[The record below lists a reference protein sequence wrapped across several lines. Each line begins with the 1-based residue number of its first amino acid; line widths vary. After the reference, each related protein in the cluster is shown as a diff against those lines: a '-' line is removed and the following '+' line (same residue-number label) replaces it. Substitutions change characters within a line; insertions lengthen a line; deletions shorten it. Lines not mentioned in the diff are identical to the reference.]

1 MERQADGSV
10 EVTFAAPT
18 LEWAASNTLAYGPAV
33 EVLEPKALRKLVAE
47 WLEVTERKYKA

>member
-1 MERQADGSV
+1 V

-33 EVLEPKALRKLVAE
+33 EVLEPQALRRMVAE
-47 WLEVTERKYKA
+47 WIEVTGRKYKT